1 MFVGLLSFTACEDE
15 SGLNNWFD
23 KPAEGGGLELT
34 LSKDAIVIDE
44 TTQWEDY
51 SISWTN
57 AVPPTEEYSI
67 AGYKIMVLPVDQP
80 TATPM
85 KIEVNANTTSYK
97 FVLRDVYL
105 YIFNNWNYL
114 FGEAMDLKVTVL
126 AEVTGGQFYYKPIKA
141 EQVLTVTP
149 QDIPVRSFY
158 IVGDANPRGS
168 APEYGI
174 EIGCVEQG
182 YSDQLNQNKDIVLNP
197 NSKFVLS
204 LSTESKYPCYMRTK
218 KLEGDFVD
226 GWEAV
231 LVNSE
236 AEAASY
242 EEFETLNPYQE
253 QSIGTKNNYAISMEY
268 DQISRGANVYIGRRC
283 TSDAYAVG
291 DAINRTW
298 GPWVKFQWDY
308 KYPDVVYLAQEF
320 YDAATTGSE
329 GAFKISDRDGNWGDN
344 GRSWRPASG
353 GADPF
358 TDNRVV
364 TQYGGDPKWKMPAGI
379 SGMYI
384 MALNN
389 ADLTITMIPM
399 K

>member
-320 YDAATTGSE
+320 YDAATTGNE